1 MEPTEIQTSIGTL
14 YVAANTRDCFNIRS
28 FPSFPHAPD
37 GKSLY
42 LWLGLERC
50 GDSWEFEDQPP
61 KYRPAE
67 NESFGEVP
75 LPPALSDELLTL
87 ACGWANAHPEEFEKA
102 ARAEF
107 DDMILEIVDETFDE
121 ITRIC
126 SDATKR
132 FRRILGEPEFANHAS
147 TPLRRRV
154 QREAQRLRVMRLQV
168 SGAAK
173 AISTLAG
180 RRPSGAENQ
189 TAAQ

>member
-1 MEPTEIQTSIGTL
+1 MEPAKLETSIGSL

-50 GDSWEFEDQPP
+50 GDSWEFEDRPP

-67 NESFGEVP
+67 NESFSEVP
-75 LPPALSDELLTL
+75 LPPALADEIL
-87 ACGWANAHPEEFEKA
+87 ARGREWADAHPEAFEKA

-107 DDMILEIVDETFDE
+107 DDHIMY
-121 ITRIC
+121 ITRDTFEELMRIFT
-126 SDATKR
+126 DAQKE
-132 FRRILGEPEFANHAS
+132 FRRILGEPEFVNHAS

-154 QREAQRLRVMRLQV
+154 QKE
-168 SGAAK
+168 G
-173 AISTLAG
+173 
-180 RRPSGAENQ
+180 P
-189 TAAQ
+189 TAARNAPPGQRRGEGH